1 MAKKS
6 DEFIA
11 FEGLLD
17 KLITVPKTA
26 VAERHKAHIEK
37 ARKARAAHPHHH
49 PGRRPNAPKR

>member
-11 FEGLLD
+11 FEGLID

-26 VAERHKAHIEK
+26 VKERMDAHTVK
-37 ARKARAAHPHHH
+37 VRKARAAHPHHH
-49 PGRRPNAPKR
+49 PGRRPAPKH